1 MDKNSARL
9 SCYYEIIYVCVNIYG
24 GKGLNLKN
32 FSLDTNI
39 YIYIYTLDEFVYR
52 IIVRDFEKWR
62 LEVSF
67 GSFDRKR
74 AERER
79 ERDWEAVSGGH
90 PSQQLLSAPQS
101 CAFPNSSNR
110 FPLVLFITRSIL
122 LIVSRRFITP
132 NCVYSS

>member
-1 MDKNSARL
+1 M
-9 SCYYEIIYVCVNIYG
+9 E

-32 FSLDTNI
+32 FSLDTN
-39 YIYIYTLDEFVYR
+39 IYIYTLDEFVYR

-79 ERDWEAVSGGH
+79 EIGKLFREDTRHNSCSPLFRAARFQTLRTGFLSFFLLRD
-90 PSQQLLSAPQS
+90 
-101 CAFPNSSNR
+101 R
-110 FPLVLFITRSIL
+110 
-122 LIVSRRFITP
+122 
-132 NCVYSS
+132 Y

>member
-1 MDKNSARL
+1 MSSQDKNSARL

-79 ERDWEAVSGGH
+79 ERLGSCFGRTPVTTAALRSSELRVSKLFE
-90 PSQQLLSAPQS
+90 QV
-101 CAFPNSSNR
+101 SSRSFYYEIDINR
-110 FPLVLFITRSIL
+110 V
-122 LIVSRRFITP
+122 
-132 NCVYSS
+132 